1 LLSVRHTASAGQEK
15 CSKEENYR
23 ERLTLRQ
30 TGSAKHL
37 LKLPTAS
44 LAVSRLASETAAPM
58 TLLAGLFTRVNP
70 EQDESLVPLSY
81 PEAINHSS
89 LLPRALAVN

>member
-1 LLSVRHTASAGQEK
+1 
-15 CSKEENYR
+15 
-23 ERLTLRQ
+23 
-30 TGSAKHL
+30 
-37 LKLPTAS
+37 
-44 LAVSRLASETAAPM
+44 M